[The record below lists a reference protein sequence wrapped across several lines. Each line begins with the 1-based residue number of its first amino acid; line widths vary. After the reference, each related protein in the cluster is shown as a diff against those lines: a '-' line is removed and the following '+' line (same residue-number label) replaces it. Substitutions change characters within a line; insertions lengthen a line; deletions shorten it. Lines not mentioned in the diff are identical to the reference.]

1 VERGAVT
8 LHGRDLVYRTTGDGP
23 CLLLV
28 HGITQDSR
36 TWASLAPLL
45 DGYRVLAPDLP
56 GHGASTNPPGDHSMG
71 SYASAL
77 RDLLLALQIPSA
89 TVVGHSLGGGV
100 ALQFAYQFPAY
111 LDRLVLVDSGGL
123 GPDVS
128 ALLRAAALPGA
139 DLVIRGLSHRRVTKA
154 ATAFGRTL
162 ARLGLQAGTDLQET
176 QRGIVGLAD
185 PDVRRAFL
193 GTVRTNIGPRGQRVS
208 ATDRLHLARH
218 IPSLILWGERDR
230 IIPPEHGRQAHRAV
244 EGSRFELIRGAGH
257 FPHVEAPDRVAEALL
272 RFVRATE
279 PAELS
284 RQRLGELIRE
294 ELDER
299 PGAAPRDVGD
309 TRGR

>member
-1 VERGAVT
+1 VERGSVT
-8 LHGRDLVYRTTGDGP
+8 LHGRDLVYRTTGEGP

-36 TWASLAPLL
+36 TWTSLAPRLE
-45 DGYRVLAPDLP
+45 GYRVLAPDLP
-56 GHGASTNPPGDHSMG
+56 GHGESTNPPGDHSMG
-71 SYASAL
+71 GYASAL
-77 RDLLLALQIPSA
+77 RDLLLALEIPSA

-139 DLVIRGLSHRRVTKA
+139 DLVIRGLSHRRVTKV
-154 ATAFGRTL
+154 ATTLGRTL
-162 ARLGLQAGTDLQET
+162 ARAGVRAGTDLQEA

-193 GTVRTNIGPRGQRVS
+193 GTVRTNIGPWGQRVS

-218 IPSLILWGERDR
+218 VPSLILWGERDR
-230 IIPPEHGRQAHRAV
+230 IIPQEHGRRAHRAIDD
-244 EGSRFELIRGAGH
+244 SRFELVPGAGH
-257 FPHVEAPDRVAEALL
+257 FPHVEAPGSVADALL
-272 RFVRATE
+272 RFLDDTE

-284 RQRLGELIRE
+284 RDTLGELIRE
-294 ELDER
+294 ELGDRGGPAPDDVADER
-299 PGAAPRDVGD
+299 GG
-309 TRGR
+309 